1 MKDETEKPQ
10 TVVHWTELN
19 SSTEDSNTIKFY
31 VGEFLKEVM
40 RLDKDGMIYKGNR
53 IEDAGEAHRAF
64 LDVMKT
70 ISWKEVHELREA
82 NQRLEEQSRFDRAR
96 IRILSRKCTA
106 YDDEIKEAIPILNR
120 EEELFAA
127 QRKDQI
133 RKFEAEVES
142 LREAPPE
149 TNRVCECFSPSYLL
163 GPCINCG
170 GSPRLEDDPPI

>member
-1 MKDETEKPQ
+1 MKIRKQKYKYVTLGGANNSCPACGKVDCPSLWHLPGNIERRERMKDETEKPQ

-19 SSTEDSNTIKFY
+19 SSTEDSNIIKFY

-82 NQRLEEQSRFDRAR
+82 NQRLE
-96 IRILSRKCTA
+96 
-106 YDDEIKEAIPILNR
+106 
-120 EEELFAA
+120 
-127 QRKDQI
+127 
-133 RKFEAEVES
+133 AEVES

-149 TNRVCECFSPSYLL
+149 TNRECECYSPLYLL
-163 GPCINCG
+163 GPCLNCG
-170 GSPRLEDDPPI
+170 GRPRVGG